1 MPILSSNETARFGV
15 FLGSIIALIVALNLA
30 YFVDFDNQNFKWTI
44 IIAGTVQSFLTV
56 FLITLSMRRR
66 ISFKSPCPSKMLLD
80 LRNIINLDDNVKRV
94 SGTTVSKTWQI
105 EEYSDDEDD
114 HDDEAPS
121 EKGLNFIG
129 TFYSN
134 A

>member
-66 ISFKSPCPSKMLLD
+66 ISFKSPCPSKMLVD